1 MTNGDSGAPTL
12 ENHAGQDD
20 GRGRR
25 RRALRAPLLGMA
37 AALSLCAAARG
48 APAEPPCRAMT
59 FEGSG
64 FTVCRYDPARQE
76 LRLAAR
82 GPAGPLAS
90 LAGLRAALGA
100 DAGRVA
106 FAMNAGMYD
115 PARDPVGLFVGQGR
129 TLTPL
134 NLATGEGNF
143 FLKPNGVFWTD
154 PAGAAHVDES
164 EDFAARAPDAVWA
177 TQSGPLLVRDGV
189 LHGAI
194 AANGTSLTVRDAVG
208 VNGGGG
214 AVFVISDGP
223 VSFGRLAR
231 FLRDRLGCPDALYL
245 DGHVSSLWAP
255 SMGRLDRRE
264 DLGTFVVVLRQ
275 DTGPTPAPPR
285 CRPGRRCSR
294 RPGSH

>member
-1 MTNGDSGAPTL
+1 M
-12 ENHAGQDD
+12 
-20 GRGRR
+20 
-25 RRALRAPLLGMA
+25 LGMA
-37 AALSLCAAARG
+37 AALSLCAAARA
-48 APAEPPCRAMT
+48 APPEPPCQAMT
-59 FEGSG
+59 FEDSG
-64 FTVCRYDPARQE
+64 FTVCRYEPATDE

-82 GPAGPLAS
+82 GPAGPLGS
-90 LAGLRAALGA
+90 LVGLRAALGA

-115 PARDPVGLFVGQGR
+115 PARDPVGLFVAQGR

-143 FLKPNGVFWTD
+143 FLKPNGVFWID
-154 PAGAAHVDES
+154 SAGAAHLDES
-164 EDFAARAPDAVWA
+164 EAFAAKAPAAAWA

-208 VNGGGG
+208 VSGGA

-255 SMGRLDRRE
+255 SMGRLDARE
-264 DLGTFVVVLRQ
+264 DLGTFVVVLRR
-275 DTGPTPAPPR
+275 GPTSAPPR

-294 RPGSH
+294 RPGSR